1 MYHPEGSEKQES
13 TTHKVILGPQPL
25 CPVLLQ
31 KALQEVPRRVG
42 NIWFQLEGLVQN
54 VVIHLCCVPAVER
67 RLEKKM
73 GGRNYFTFSWQFV
86 QHILPTEKELN
97 YNILS

>member
-1 MYHPEGSEKQES
+1 
-13 TTHKVILGPQPL
+13 
-25 CPVLLQ
+25 
-31 KALQEVPRRVG
+31 
-42 NIWFQLEGLVQN
+42 
-54 VVIHLCCVPAVER
+54 
-67 RLEKKM
+67 M